1 MKRMM
6 TTIGL
11 IVFAAVYLK
20 AQSLELGVK
29 AGVGMASTRITTLPE
44 NVKHSDIFSP
54 VLSYSVNGSLCYQS
68 KGWFGI
74 TAEPGI
80 VQKGWLTNKGEEL
93 ENKIRLYYLQL
104 PVLANLHANDKWV
117 FSIGPELNYLVK
129 ATNKSAYGTE
139 NITDLNRKWELAA
152 VIGCAYK
159 LGGKLELGLR
169 YSHGL
174 TQTSDNVF
182 WAGETQGDSQP
193 EMKDY
198 NQYLQMYLKVNL
210 KRLR

>member
-29 AGVGMASTRITTLPE
+29 TGVGVANTHITSLPE
-44 NVKHSDIFSP
+44 SVKQSDVFSP
-54 VLSYSVNGSLCYQS
+54 VLSYSVNGSLCFQS

-80 VQKGWLTNKGEEL
+80 IQKGWLMNKGEEL
-93 ENKIRLYYLQL
+93 ENKIRLHYLQL
-104 PVLANLHANDKWV
+104 PVLADFHATDKWF

-129 ATNKSAYGTE
+129 AANKSEYGTE
-139 NITDLNRKWELAA
+139 DITDLSRKLELAGA
-152 VIGCAYK
+152 IGCAYK
-159 LGGKLELGLR
+159 LGSKLEVGLR

-174 TQTSDNVF
+174 TQTSDKVF
-182 WAGETQGDSQP
+182 WAGETQGDSQR